1 MNVLSIC
8 NLSKSFG
15 EQKIIKNLNLSVP
28 EGSVF
33 GFIGQNGA
41 GKTTTMKMVLGLLQP
56 DEGEIRVCNEPVRF
70 GQTKTNQYIGYLPDV
85 PEFYNYMTA
94 IQYLTLCG
102 EIVGLSKK
110 IISQKGQRLLSLV
123 GLDGTG
129 SDLMQQVA
137 YSAISAQYSQA
148 LETEADNYSV
158 DLLLKE
164 PNGKQKALAMASAL
178 KKISTGD
185 ADSGIM
191 QKMFGDHPDTSKRIK
206 NVEDRVA
213 AAGNVK

>member
-56 DEGEIRVCNEPVRF
+56 DEGEILVCNEPVRF

-110 IISQKGQRLLSLV
+110 SF
-123 GLDGTG
+123 
-129 SDLMQQVA
+129 
-137 YSAISAQYSQA
+137 
-148 LETEADNYSV
+148 
-158 DLLLKE
+158 
-164 PNGKQKALAMASAL
+164 L
-178 KKISTGD
+178 KKDKGYFPLSVWMALRNG
-185 ADSGIM
+185 S
-191 QKMFGDHPDTSKRIK
+191 
-206 NVEDRVA
+206 A
-213 AAGNVK
+213 AIPAA

>member
-123 GLDGTG
+123 GLDG
-129 SDLMQQVA
+129 V
-137 YSAISAQYSQA
+137 
-148 LETEADNYSV
+148 E
-158 DLLLKE
+158 
-164 PNGKQKALAMASAL
+164 
-178 KKISTGD
+178 
-185 ADSGIM
+185 
-191 QKMFGDHPDTSKRIK
+191 KRIGGYSRGMK
-206 NVEDRVA
+206 QRLGIAIALLNHPKLLVLSCSLMNLPVPLIRWEEKKSWIFSTKSVGQQRFCFRRIFCPMWNVFA
-213 AAGNVK
+213 TMWHF

>member
-110 IISQKGQRLLSLV
+110 IISQKGHPVLQNPFLPEELLQEESFPCFLPETQLQDKELRLYRKQFHQ
-123 GLDGTG
+123 
-129 SDLMQQVA
+129 DLF
-137 YSAISAQYSQA
+137 
-148 LETEADNYSV
+148 
-158 DLLLKE
+158 
-164 PNGKQKALAMASAL
+164 P
-178 KKISTGD
+178 
-185 ADSGIM
+185 
-191 QKMFGDHPDTSKRIK
+191 
-206 NVEDRVA
+206 
-213 AAGNVK
+213 

>member
-1 MNVLSIC
+1 MYKRQLQRWLDRYRPVPVLCRSGAGDVARGRRIEWNSWTSPDVYKRQSIC

-94 IQYLTLCG
+94 IQYLTPVSYTHL
-102 EIVGLSKK
+102 K
-110 IISQKGQRLLSLV
+110 
-123 GLDGTG
+123 
-129 SDLMQQVA
+129 
-137 YSAISAQYSQA
+137 AI
-148 LETEADNYSV
+148 
-158 DLLLKE
+158 LLLE
-164 PNGKQKALAMASAL
+164 FLFP
-178 KKISTGD
+178 
-185 ADSGIM
+185 
-191 QKMFGDHPDTSKRIK
+191 
-206 NVEDRVA
+206 EW
-213 AAGNVK
+213 

>member
-1 MNVLSIC
+1 MR
-8 NLSKSFG
+8 KSFQLFLVLVFRPQFSIAHQ
-15 EQKIIKNLNLSVP
+15 QKIIKNLNLSVP

-110 IISQKGQRLLSLV
+110 SF
-123 GLDGTG
+123 
-129 SDLMQQVA
+129 
-137 YSAISAQYSQA
+137 
-148 LETEADNYSV
+148 
-158 DLLLKE
+158 
-164 PNGKQKALAMASAL
+164 L
-178 KKISTGD
+178 KKDKGYFPLSVWMALRNG
-185 ADSGIM
+185 S
-191 QKMFGDHPDTSKRIK
+191 
-206 NVEDRVA
+206 A
-213 AAGNVK
+213 AIPAA